1 MWAVRESL
9 MSLKRK
15 EIDSSQETD
24 ESSVKSQIRLKK
36 GFTKKTICLAFS
48 RRFSFSS
55 GLVFFLWRENNKNG
69 NISLRQID
77 MTLRDKKIWTKQN

>member
-1 MWAVRESL
+1 

-36 GFTKKTICLAFS
+36 GFTKQTICLVFPDVSLSLLASFFS
-48 RRFSFSS
+48 
-55 GLVFFLWRENNKNG
+55 WRENNKNG

-77 MTLRDKKIWTKQN
+77 MTLRDKKKIWTK

>member
-24 ESSVKSQIRLKK
+24 ENSVKSQIRLKK
-36 GFTKKTICLAFS
+36 EFTKKTICLAFS

-55 GLVFFLWRENNKNG
+55 GLVFFFFYGEKIIKMETFLY
-69 NISLRQID
+69 
-77 MTLRDKKIWTKQN
+77 DKLI

>member
-1 MWAVRESL
+1 

-24 ESSVKSQIRLKK
+24 ESRVKSQIRLKK
-36 GFTKKTICLAFS
+36 GFTKKTICLVFS

-55 GLVFFLWRENNKNG
+55 GLVFLWRENNKNG

-77 MTLRDKKIWTKQN
+77 MTLRDKKKIWKKQN

>member
-1 MWAVRESL
+1 

-24 ESSVKSQIRLKK
+24 ESRMKSQIRLKK
-36 GFTKKTICLAFS
+36 RFTKKTIFFFFSDVSLSLLA
-48 RRFSFSS
+48 
-55 GLVFFLWRENNKNG
+55 LFFWRENNKNG

-77 MTLRDKKIWTKQN
+77 MTLRDKKKIWKKHN

>member
-1 MWAVRESL
+1 

-36 GFTKKTICLAFS
+36 GFTKQTICLVFS
-48 RRFSFSS
+48 DVSLSLLASFFS
-55 GLVFFLWRENNKNG
+55 WRENNKNG

-77 MTLRDKKIWTKQN
+77 MTLRDKKKIWTK